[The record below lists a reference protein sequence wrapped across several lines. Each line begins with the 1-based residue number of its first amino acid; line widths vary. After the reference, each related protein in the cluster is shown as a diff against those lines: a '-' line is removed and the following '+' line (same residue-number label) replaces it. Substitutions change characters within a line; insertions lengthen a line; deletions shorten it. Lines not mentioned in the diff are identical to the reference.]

1 MAIYT
6 GLNVSLHLND
16 VNNSSESLR
25 NLGMNRKDFDHIRGL
40 SNVLETRNQLHL
52 LGNLDVDQQKQTYL
66 MYRSAVSMGAELDNI
81 DDTNKPLPYDIRINN
96 QLRAGAIKYKYLDGS
111 NTLKGADISTSRVS
125 SWSQIGDGPIFYGAD
140 VNINPYDGSDASTG
154 DPSKSILKLK
164 DIVFKGEFSPKRF
177 AAEVPTHTVTVNVNG
192 VDRELYAMRNI
203 PMRFE
208 GNFSSA
214 KVTYSIDNAS
224 VAPTVLFVDPQNF
237 DPPLEVAVT
246 GPTSTVNHTAEVTNI
261 KGGDKFIDIYYRP
274 DGLKKLTLPAM
285 QMFNFPAIELRNLN
299 SISVA
304 NNKLEN
310 MPDWFAISGG
320 NLNGHTQALTSITIS
335 GNPLYKSSDVAN
347 TQLQK
352 LPRSVQTLNM
362 HGCFSDSTPID
373 ISQLKQGG
381 GSTTLVDSNL
391 KNFRFSG
398 WNNNKRVDMKDTGTT
413 PKVNI
418 STILNYQVRYHPYT
432 RLSYSAAGAPNLNSL
447 DLYAMDINSAEQ
459 SNGSTTSTITIASS
473 GIKTI
478 NMDFNAVDVIDVSGK
493 QELTSYTHRH
503 NGGSANNNIET
514 LFTGCVALSSLDFE
528 SSSVTGNLDSIF
540 TGLPELSLLD
550 LRSTRLTGKMTA
562 SAFAGTKLQEF
573 NCTGGQFVTAVGQNN
588 FFGNDH
594 IPIANEPPGAVGS
607 DYEGGYYAG
616 TIVDN
621 SNEEYWLVVSD
632 KSHEVIRSRYAILG
646 GNGTSGSTD
655 ARTGLDNTTV
665 EFNTSAYEAAS
676 YALGLSV
683 TDGDTTYDDWY
694 IPSKSELEMMYRNF
708 KPTSTPNDTSS
719 GNNPH
724 SRPTYTTTY
733 NDNPINP
740 TQTPFSAFQTGGA
753 QAFSTPAPQQYVS
766 NFNFSS
772 GTSGWSGFNGA
783 TISVP
788 QGSSNKIRVT
798 QDSAGTA
805 AAGTPSATDAVAGN
819 AGVFRTVTL
828 PAGTYDFDFEFTAS
842 RATIPSGSFVSGE
855 TYEIVSVGTAPTFN
869 NITYSSI
876 NQTNDRITLGSG
888 HGLTNGTIVTF
899 SYVSGVTENFT
910 NLVNGTNYRVVDTAA
925 ASVKLEPVG
934 GGGAIDI
941 AQSADVTHAYTI
953 TAGDGTDYTFDAG
966 TDRAIS
972 FASGTT
978 DPDLMILLGDT
989 ATFDL
994 TALSGAHPLYIKT
1007 ALGSGTTNQIIDSTV
1022 TGQGTGNVSFTPTSA
1037 GTYYYQCS
1045 AHPDMNGSVRVL
1057 QRSGTFGIAVDLTE
1071 NWNDIGASTVAV
1083 GANFDASGSYAT
1095 GTTLYG
1101 ASVALASSNDLYE
1114 HYVYGLISSGTD
1126 PDTSSLLNSVA
1137 SYKYDAI
1144 NDTATISGNGTT
1156 SASTFTVDAQATY
1169 VVSLKSFAFDLDV
1182 TNISIRS
1189 REGYYWTSTS
1199 SSAVNTQGI
1208 AQNFDNGEQVDV
1220 HKDHRYLV
1228 RPVRRVSKNSDVS
1241 SEQQGTSL
1249 TFQPVQSTLVNFTLE
1264 GQGRNASTG
1273 PNIRG
1278 KMPNTAYLAQIQTFS
1293 LTNTQIEGIVP
1304 DFSNSLNLNKLIL
1317 SNNNFTGPFAINN
1330 PSVAQVEIQNNN
1342 LTGIGS
1348 LFAANMWKLH
1358 GQDNDFENAV
1368 PSFVACQDISDINLS
1383 RNQFTGYLAGSL
1395 STNLELKKLNL
1406 SENAL
1411 TEGAAQRIF
1420 EDMMTNWTANTRDG
1434 VTVNLSGNPQVRE
1447 SRLIKN
1453 ATTGGII
1460 RELRSAGWT
1469 ILLNA

>member
-16 VNNSSESLR
+16 VNNSNESLR
-25 NLGMNRKDFDHIRGL
+25 NLGMDRKDFDHIRGL
-40 SNVLETRNQLHL
+40 STVLQTRNQLHL

-66 MYRSAVSMGAELDNI
+66 MYRSAASMGYELDNI

-96 QLRAGAIKYKYLDGS
+96 QLRASAIKYKYLDGS
-111 NTLKGADISTSRVS
+111 NTIKSADISTSRVS

-140 VNINPYDGSDASTG
+140 VNINPYDGSNASTG
-154 DPSKSILKLK
+154 DPNKSILKLK
-164 DIVFKGEFSPKRF
+164 DIIFKGELSAKRF

-192 VDRELYAMRNI
+192 VNRELYAMRNI

-214 KVTYSIDNAS
+214 KIEYSVDDAS
-224 VAPTVLFVDPQNF
+224 VAPTILFVDPQNF
-237 DPPLEVAVT
+237 DPQLEIAVT
-246 GPTSTVNHTAEVTNI
+246 GSTGTLNHTAEVTNI
-261 KGGDKFIDIYYRP
+261 KGGDKFVDIYYRP
-274 DGLKKLTLPAM
+274 DGLKKLTLPPI
-285 QMFNFPAIELRNLN
+285 QLFDFPAIELRNLN
-299 SISVA
+299 TISVP
-304 NNKLEN
+304 NNKLED
-310 MPDWFAISGG
+310 MPDWFAITGG
-320 NLNGHTQALTSITIS
+320 NISGHTQTLTSVTMS

-352 LPRSVQTLNM
+352 LPSSVQTLNIN
-362 HGCFSDSTPID
+362 GSFSDSTPID
-373 ISQLKQGG
+373 LSQFKQGG

-391 KNFRFSG
+391 KYLRFSG

-413 PKVNI
+413 PKVNPA
-418 STILNYQVRYHPYT
+418 TILTYSVRYHPYT
-432 RLSYSAAGAPNLNSL
+432 KLSYSVTSAPNLKTL
-447 DLYAMDINSAEQ
+447 DLYGMNINSAEA
-459 SNGSTTSTITIASS
+459 NAGGGTTSTITIASPD
-473 GIKTI
+473 IETI
-478 NMDFNAVDVIDVSGK
+478 NMDWNSIDVIDVSGK
-493 QELTSYTHRH
+493 QKLTSYTHRG
-503 NGGSANNNIET
+503 NYSAANNNLET
-514 LFTGCVALSSLDFE
+514 LFTGCIALSSLDFE
-528 SSSVTGNLDSIF
+528 SSQVTGNLDTIF
-540 TGLPELSLLD
+540 SGLPELSILD
-550 LRSTRLTGKMTA
+550 LRGCRLTGKMTA
-562 SAFAGTKLQEF
+562 NAFAGTKLQDF
-573 NCTGGQFVTAVGQNN
+573 NCTQGQFVTAVGQDN

-594 IPIANEPPGAVGS
+594 IPIANEPPGSVGS
-607 DYEGGYYAG
+607 SYGGGYYAG

-632 KSHEVIRSRYAILG
+632 KSHEVVRSRYAILG
-646 GNGTSGSTD
+646 GSGTAGSTD
-655 ARTGLDNTTV
+655 ARTGLDNTTI
-665 EFNTSAYEAAS
+665 EFSTADYEAAA
-676 YALGLSV
+676 YALGLTV
-683 TDGDTTYDDWY
+683 TDGTTTYDDWY

-733 NDNPINP
+733 NDNPMNP

-772 GTSGWSGFNGA
+772 GTTGWTGFNGA

-798 QDSAGTA
+798 QDSTGTA
-805 AAGTPSATDAVAGN
+805 ASGTPSATDAVAGN
-819 AGVFRTVTL
+819 AGVFQTVTL
-828 PAGTYDFDFEFTAS
+828 PAGTYDFDFQFTAS

-855 TYEIVSVGTAPTFN
+855 KYEIVSLGTEPAFN

-899 SYVSGVTENFT
+899 NHVSNVTESFT
-910 NLVNGTNYRVVDTAA
+910 NLVDGTNYRVVDTAP

-966 TDRAIS
+966 TDRSGAT
-972 FASGTT
+972 GTT
-978 DPDLMILLGDT
+978 DPDITIYLGDT

-1007 ALGSGTTNQIIDSTV
+1007 ALGSGTTNQITDSTV

-1045 AHPDMNGSVRVL
+1045 AHPDMEGTITVV
-1057 QRSGTFGIAVDLTE
+1057 QRTGTFSVVVDRAE
-1071 NWNDIGASTVAV
+1071 NWNDIGASIVAV
-1083 GANFDASGSYAT
+1083 GSNFDATGSYSA

-1101 ASVALASSNDLYE
+1101 ASVALASGNDLYE
-1114 HYVYGLISSGTD
+1114 HYVYGLISPGTD
-1126 PDTSSLLNSVA
+1126 PDASTLGNSVA
-1137 SYKYDAI
+1137 TYQYDVI
-1144 NDTATISGNGTT
+1144 GDNLTISGNGNT
-1156 SASTFTVDAQATY
+1156 SAGTFTVDAQATY

-1199 SSAVNTQGI
+1199 SQVSNTQGI

-1241 SEQQGTSL
+1241 AEQQGTSL
-1249 TFQPVQSTLVNFTLE
+1249 TFQPTQSTLVNFTLE

-1278 KMPNTAYLAQIQTFS
+1278 KMPNTAYLAQIKNFS
-1293 LTNTQIEGIVP
+1293 ITNTQLEGIIP
-1304 DFSNSLNLNKLIL
+1304 DFSNSLSLNKLIL
-1317 SNNNFTGPFAINN
+1317 SNNKFTGGFTINN
-1330 PSVAQVEIQNNN
+1330 PSVAQVEVQNNN
-1342 LTGIGS
+1342 LTGISS
-1348 LFAANMWKLH
+1348 LVAGNMWKLH
-1358 GQDNDFENAV
+1358 GQDNDFENTV
-1368 PSFVACQDISDINLS
+1368 PSFIACQDISDINLS

-1395 STNLELKKLNL
+1395 STNLALKKLNL
-1406 SENAL
+1406 SENLL
-1411 TEGAAQRIF
+1411 TEGAAQRILQ
-1420 EDMMTNWTANTRDG
+1420 DMLDNWNANTRGG

-1460 RELRSAGWT
+1460 RDLRSAGWT
-1469 ILLNA
+1469 ILVNP